1 MNTII
6 LAGSPWSE
14 IEIHFNHLKN
24 LGISDPYSIERH
36 NKLNTIRS
44 LHDQIFY
51 NHQEHQN
58 RQIELGKPWE
68 QAAGELF
75 LANWQQPVWGWAD
88 TRSIWLLD
96 FWRDFDPQTR
106 FILVHTQPQQ
116 ALAKAMAQVDQDVSF
131 DVDQFISD
139 WLAYEREMLRFYL
152 RNQQRCLL
160 VDSKQIAANPV
171 GLALACN
178 ERWGFELSLDAS
190 DLQDL
195 NNSSELFAYPLTHL
209 LAHEVLNQY
218 PETHNLQLEISTSL
232 LSIQPEIIPANDEQ
246 TLELSDAIINLR
258 SLIYNKNRALADKVQ
273 SKQELEQFSQKT
285 QSLEAELEAIGADL
299 SEKCKLVEEH
309 EALIDRYQQEQ
320 DNQISQTTNLRQ
332 ENELLLQQ
340 LHQVQEELEQYF
352 QKTQSLE
359 TELEAIGANFS
370 KKCKLVEEHEA
381 LIDRYQQEQD
391 NQISHTTNLHQENER
406 LLLQLHQVQEE
417 LEQYFLKAQALESE
431 LQKIGGDLTNKHRLL
446 EEYQAQLQRYQQE
459 QDNNQVKI
467 TEYCQQIEQLTQEC
481 KAISK
486 LAEERQLQINHL
498 QGESESQINTTTHLR
513 QENELLLLQL
523 HQVQEELEH
532 YFLQHQQEQKLREE
546 ANQRL
551 VRVYARWPDFVDMS
565 SLRISSIDE
574 KNARGIVLTATDV
587 YHSSRL
593 VEEFKFSVQ
602 IQKNKIPAIVIERN
616 ETGKSGSLMR
626 WPVQLANKSA
636 LVIPAKSSKG
646 AAGTSVL
653 AASDWQLLQAMTQTC
668 ADSLQCGAF
677 QLEDA
682 IDGFDAAIWQ
692 KILLEMN
699 QSIKAESNSLRYDSV
714 KLKRKKVNP
723 DYEYLWLQISNL
735 NFNGKQWPQAEFRFS
750 ASAVKRQG
758 FSMHPKLEFIQAQ
771 TGWLPLLESWKPELE
786 DEYGLRMEFRCEIE
800 SQAVDIGFWNSLTD
814 ADRVL
819 ILALIWHLPIFLAD
833 LEAQNTA
840 INRPWEDWQKLAKET
855 MATIKARV
863 LELGII

>member
-6 LAGSPWSE
+6 LAGSPWSD
-14 IEIHFNHLKN
+14 IENHFNHLQR
-24 LGISDPYSIERH
+24 LGISEPYSIEKH

-44 LHDQIFY
+44 WHDQVFY
-51 NHQEHQN
+51 NHQEHHT
-58 RQIELGKPWE
+58 RQVELGKPWE

-75 LANWQQPVWGWAD
+75 LANWQQSVWGWAD
-88 TRSIWLLD
+88 NRSVWLLD

-131 DVDQFISD
+131 DVDRFISD

-160 VDSKQIAANPV
+160 VDSKQIDSNPIE
-171 GLALACN
+171 LAQACN
-178 ERWGFELSLDAS
+178 EHWGLELSLDAS
-190 DLQDL
+190 DLPDRA
-195 NNSSELFAYPLTHL
+195 NSTELFVYPLTHL

-232 LSIQPEIIPANDEQ
+232 LSIQPEIPLANDEQ
-246 TLELSDAIINLR
+246 ALEISDVITNLR
-258 SLIYNKNRALADKVQ
+258 TLLYDKNRALADTIQ
-273 SKQELEQFSQKT
+273 SQQEL
-285 QSLEAELEAIGADL
+285 
-299 SEKCKLVEEH
+299 
-309 EALIDRYQQEQ
+309 
-320 DNQISQTTNLRQ
+320 DNQISHTTNLRQ
-332 ENELLLQQ
+332 ENEL
-340 LHQVQEELEQYF
+340 
-352 QKTQSLE
+352 
-359 TELEAIGANFS
+359 
-370 KKCKLVEEHEA
+370 
-381 LIDRYQQEQD
+381 
-391 NQISHTTNLHQENER
+391 

-417 LEQYFLKAQALESE
+417 LEQYFLKAQTLESE
-431 LQKIGGDLTNKHRLL
+431 LQTIGGDLTNKHRLL
-446 EEYQAQLQRYQQE
+446 EEYQAQLDRYQQE
-459 QDNNQVKI
+459 QDNNQGNI
-467 TEYCQQIEQLTQEC
+467 AEYRQQIEQLIQEC
-481 KAISK
+481 QAISG
-486 LAEERQLQINHL
+486 LAEERQLQIHHM
-498 QGESESQINTTTHLR
+498 QSERDSQINTTTHLR

-532 YFLQHQQEQKLREE
+532 YFLQHQQEQKLREQ

-551 VRVYARWPDFVDMS
+551 VRLYERWPDFADMS
-565 SLRISSIDE
+565 SLRIGSIDE
-574 KNARGIVLTATDV
+574 KNAQGIVLTATDV

-616 ETGKSGSLMR
+616 EAEKTGSLMR
-626 WPVQLANKSA
+626 WPVQLANESA

-668 ADSLQCGAF
+668 AESLQCGAF
-677 QLEDA
+677 QLENP

-692 KILLEMN
+692 KILLEMH

-735 NFNGKQWPQAEFRFS
+735 SFNGKQWPLAEFRFS

-758 FSMHPKLEFIQAQ
+758 FSIHPKLEFIQPQA
-771 TGWLPLLESWKPELE
+771 GWLPLLESWKPELE

-819 ILALIWHLPIFLAD
+819 ILALIWHLPIFLTD
-833 LEAQNTA
+833 LEAQNTV

-855 MATIKARV
+855 MVTIKARV
-863 LELGII
+863 LELGIV

>member
-1 MNTII
+1 MNIII

-14 IEIHFNHLKN
+14 IENHFKHLKC
-24 LGISDPYSIERH
+24 LGVSEPYSIEKH

-44 LHDQIFY
+44 WHDQVFY
-51 NHQEHQN
+51 NQQEHHNQ
-58 RQIELGKPWE
+58 QLELGKSWE

-75 LANWQQPVWGWAD
+75 LANWQQPVWGWSD
-88 TRSIWLLD
+88 TRSVWLLD

-116 ALAKAMAQVDQDVSF
+116 ALAKAMAQVDQDESF
-131 DVDQFISD
+131 DVDQFLAD

-152 RNQQRCLL
+152 RNQQRCIL
-160 VDSKQIAANPV
+160 VDSKQIDANPV
-171 GLALACN
+171 GLAQACN
-178 ERWGFELSLDAS
+178 ESWGLELSIDAS
-190 DLQDL
+190 DLRDWAD
-195 NNSSELFAYPLTHL
+195 STESFAYPLAHL
-209 LAHEVLNQY
+209 LAREVLNKH
-218 PETHNLQLEISTSL
+218 PETHNLKLEISTSL
-232 LSIQPEIIPANDEQ
+232 LSIQQGIPLEKDEQ
-246 TLELSDAIINLR
+246 VSELSNVITSLR
-258 SLIYNKNRALADKVQ
+258 TLIYDKNRALADSIQ
-273 SKQELEQFSQKT
+273 SQEDLEQCCQKT
-285 QSLEAELEAIGADL
+285 QSLEAELESIGADL
-299 SEKCKLVEEH
+299 SEKCKLVNEH
-309 EALIDRYQQEQ
+309 EALIDRYQQER
-320 DNQISQTTNLRQ
+320 DSQISHTTNLRQ
-332 ENELLLQQ
+332 ENEL
-340 LHQVQEELEQYF
+340 
-352 QKTQSLE
+352 
-359 TELEAIGANFS
+359 
-370 KKCKLVEEHEA
+370 
-381 LIDRYQQEQD
+381 
-391 NQISHTTNLHQENER
+391 

-417 LEQYFLKAQALESE
+417 LEHYFLKAQTLESE
-431 LQKIGGDLTNKHRLL
+431 LQATAADLSNKHRMV
-446 EEYQAQLQRYQQE
+446 EEYQAQLDRYQQE
-459 QDNNQVKI
+459 QDNNQGNI
-467 TEYCQQIEQLTQEC
+467 AEYRQQIDQLIQEC
-481 KAISK
+481 QAISG
-486 LAEERQLQINHL
+486 LAEERQLQIQHM
-498 QGESESQINTTTHLR
+498 QGERDSQINHTTNLR

-532 YFLQHQQEQKLREE
+532 YFLQHQQEQKLREQ

-551 VRVYARWPDFVDMS
+551 IRLYERWPDFVDMS
-565 SLRISSIDE
+565 SLRVGRIDE
-574 KNARGIVLTATDV
+574 KNTQGIVLIANDV
-587 YHSSRL
+587 YHSSRF

-616 ETGKSGSLMR
+616 EAGKSGSLMR
-626 WPVQLANKSA
+626 WPVQMANESV
-636 LVIPAKSSKG
+636 LVLPAKSSKG

-653 AASDWQLLQAMTQTC
+653 ATSDWILMQAMTQTC
-668 ADSLQCGAF
+668 AQALQTGVF
-677 QLEDA
+677 QLEDP

-735 NFNGKQWPQAEFRFS
+735 SFNGKQWPQAEFRFS

-758 FSMHPKLEFIQAQ
+758 FSIHPKLEFIQPQA
-771 TGWLPLLESWKPELE
+771 GWLPLLESWKPELE

-833 LEAQNTA
+833 LEAQKTA

-863 LELGII
+863 LELGIV